1 MRNIT
6 QKELKNY
13 NGAVLI
19 NLHPNYRL
27 KIKADLKNKCLIFLN
42 KIELKDIN
50 SFTFSWSEFKDG
62 WFNRCRVNK
71 LAFYYSKKIAKEIIK
86 KNNFF
91 FILLKF
97 KFPSK
102 ILQITLIKYLLPKL
116 YEYFSFFY
124 AAKEIK
130 ENNKNLK
137 IINFSKNICYF
148 EKKIGFFQKARVNI
162 LTKKNFWNELIFYS
176 KKFLLISCYQLFI
189 LLKVRKITFSKITS
203 KFGLRFYNSGYNL
216 KSRPKITWPILNK
229 NKKDYYIIYEDKQI
243 KKFIDDFRI
252 KKINYITNSN
262 SNPINILNIKFL
274 LFYLFNFIFNFFLS
288 IILFKKDY
296 IILDYIERFVISSI
310 KWQHFVHIFSLKRY
324 ISYHDYGLEHIIR
337 NYFLKKSGCRTFHYK
352 HTFAENIYEKEKNYN
367 HYLYGYL
374 NYDLEFHWGEK
385 SILMSKQDKS
395 LSREFVSV
403 GPLINQ
409 YLKKKKIKKNI
420 FTVTFFTSQLGT
432 SNSVSNERNHE
443 LFLDYILKIQN
454 INKIKIN
461 LKTKYKI
468 KQIKKNYNNIYRKIS
483 SLNKFRNINITDSLS
498 AEKLVLNSDIVFS
511 MPFSSTTIEGIFND
525 IPSFYVDANNQFNNV
540 FYKKNK
546 IYLTKYHQ
554 VKNKILLLKNKK
566 KLVIN
571 NFKKIKKNIF
581 NPKSISQF
589 RINDYF

>member
-13 NGAVLI
+13 NEAILI
-19 NLHPNYRL
+19 NSHPNYRL
-27 KIKADLKNKCLIFLN
+27 NIKADLKNKCLIFLN
-42 KIELKDIN
+42 NRESNDIN

-62 WFNRCRVNK
+62 WFKRCKINK

-97 KFPSK
+97 KFTSK
-102 ILQITLIKYLLPKL
+102 IIEITLIKYLLPKL

-130 ENNKNLK
+130 KNNKNLK
-137 IINFSKNICYF
+137 IVNFSKNICYF
-148 EKKIGFFQKARVNI
+148 EKKINFFKKSRVKI
-162 LTKKNFWNELIFYS
+162 STKKNFCKELIFYL
-176 KKFLLISCYQLFI
+176 KKFILISCYQLFI
-189 LLKVRKITFSKITS
+189 LLKVRKIRFSKIFS

-229 NKKDYYIIYEDKQI
+229 NKKDYYIIYEDK
-243 KKFIDDFRI
+243 KVKNFINEFEI

-274 LFYLFNFIFNFFLS
+274 IIYLFNFIFNFFLS
-288 IILFKKDY
+288 ILLFNKDH
-296 IILDYIERFVISSI
+296 IILDYIERFVIFSI
-310 KWQHFVHIFSLKRY
+310 KWQHFIHTFLLKKY

-337 NYFLKKSGCRTFHYK
+337 NYFLKRSGCRTYHYK
-352 HTFAENIYEKEKNYN
+352 HTFAENVYEKEKSYN

-395 LSREFVSV
+395 LSGKFVSV

-409 YLKKKKIKKNI
+409 YLKTKKIKKNI
-420 FTVTFFTSQLGT
+420 FTITFFTSQLGT
-432 SNSVSNERNHE
+432 SNSISNERNHE

-483 SLNKFRNINITDSLS
+483 MLNKFRNITITDSFP
-498 AEKLVLNSDIVFS
+498 AEKLVLNSDIIFS

-525 IPSFYVDANNQFNNV
+525 IPSFYVDANNQFNNI

-546 IYLTKYHQ
+546 IYLTKYNQ

-566 KLVIN
+566 KLRAIN
-571 NFKKIKKNIF
+571 FNKIKKNIF
-581 NPKSISQF
+581 NSKSISQL